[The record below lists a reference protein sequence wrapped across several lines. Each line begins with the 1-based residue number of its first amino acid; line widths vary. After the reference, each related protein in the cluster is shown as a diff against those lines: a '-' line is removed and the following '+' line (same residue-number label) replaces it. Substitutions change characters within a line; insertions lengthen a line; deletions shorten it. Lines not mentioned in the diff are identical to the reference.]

1 MSHCPSCGRYVG
13 PYEAC
18 PYCGAHLTGRV
29 PIRAV
34 KIAAIA
40 LATIGLAILWLAATR
55 SEVPLISIGQAGATM
70 NMAYV
75 RVEGWVTRGP
85 TYYEDS
91 HYLSFT
97 LADDTGEEIR
107 VSAYR
112 QETDA
117 LRTSGR
123 IPALGDWV
131 SVAGTLRVREDS
143 TALTLNVPEH
153 LEISRLEAMEREIGS
168 ITADDQFQR
177 VRVQGQVWTVHE
189 PYEGLTLITL
199 RDASGAID
207 VAVDQS
213 LETLTGELLPVEP
226 GQSVEVLAAVS
237 LYHDTPQLVPAAVMD
252 ILLLGETVA
261 VAQEMSIGALTESD
275 AGRMMAVR
283 GTVTEVD
290 PFSAGFKFTLDDGTG
305 EIVVLLW
312 QDTYEGL
319 PDPEALATGAQVRAV
334 GEVSVYR
341 GELEVIPERSVDVEV
356 LAPALSGVEGPGAGP
371 VETSTALQI
380 PIGELTAERVGE
392 TVTVEGEVVGV
403 ESFSGG
409 FKFTLDDGTGQV
421 VLVTWLSAYDGL
433 ADPAGLNLGAQVQ
446 ATGEMDEYEGQLQV
460 VPASGTDVTVLAPG
474 AAEVPL
480 REIGSLTGG
489 DVGSLIAVEGE
500 VTRTEPFSNGYRA
513 WVNDG
518 SGEVMV
524 LLWDNVY
531 QRVPNADGL
540 VVGTRLWAAGIV
552 EEYEGTLEVVP
563 RLPYDVQLVQP

>member
-371 VETSTALQI
+371 VETSTAPLV

-403 ESFSGG
+403 KSFSGG